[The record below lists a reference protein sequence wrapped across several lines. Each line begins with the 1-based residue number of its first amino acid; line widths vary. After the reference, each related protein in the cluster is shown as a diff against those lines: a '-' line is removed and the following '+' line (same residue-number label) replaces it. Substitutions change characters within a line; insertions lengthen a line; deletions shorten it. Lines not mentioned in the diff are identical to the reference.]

1 MAEQQPMSIESPAV
15 RAHLTILQGVIQRMA

>member
-15 RAHLTILQGVIQRMA
+15 QAHLTILQGIVQRMA